1 MPQTEMQLTEAKKKT
16 LRNTVAG
23 NALYANELRTMMPVF
38 KEVSLELALM
48 SERLFKVATC
58 TDPEFN
64 TCDDVRRARDEV
76 AEKMIRLM
84 QKWKT
89 A

>member
-1 MPQTEMQLTEAKKKT
+1 MQLSKAKKKA
-16 LRNTVAG
+16 LRSTAVG
-23 NALYANELRTMMPVF
+23 NALYANEFRDMMPVF

-58 TDPEFN
+58 NDPGFN
-64 TCDDVRRARDEV
+64 SCDDVRRARDEV
-76 AEKMIRLM
+76 ADRMIRLM
-84 QKWKT
+84 ERWKT

>member
-1 MPQTEMQLTEAKKKT
+1 MQLTNRKKKS
-16 LRNTVAG
+16 LRGTVAG
-23 NALYANELRTMMPVF
+23 NALYMAEFRDALPIF

-48 SERLFKVATC
+48 SDRLFRTVSCA
-58 TDPEFN
+58 DPEFE
-64 TCDDVRRARDEV
+64 TVEDIRRARDEV
-76 AEKMIRLM
+76 ANEMIRLM

>member
-1 MPQTEMQLTEAKKKT
+1 MQLSQAKKKA
-16 LRNTVAG
+16 LRRTPVG
-23 NALYANELRTMMPVF
+23 NALYANEFREMMPVF

-58 TDPEFN
+58 NDPNFN
-64 TCDDVRRARDEV
+64 TCEDVRRARDEV
-76 AEKMIRLM
+76 ADQMIRLM
-84 QKWKT
+84 NKWKT